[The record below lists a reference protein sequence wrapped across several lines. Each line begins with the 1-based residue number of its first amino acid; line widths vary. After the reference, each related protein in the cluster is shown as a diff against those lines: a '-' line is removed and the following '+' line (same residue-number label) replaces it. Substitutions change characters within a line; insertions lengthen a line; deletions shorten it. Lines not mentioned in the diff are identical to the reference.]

1 MYYHIELAISTT
13 DNQISLNSILFFLSS
28 FFFLTKKNLFY
39 LMLFLKI
46 LIFFKLKHKCL
57 NKINLKKCL
66 VNLIKLTNFFVDF
79 ELLRLEINIGI
90 SIRNLSTLVKVNQ
103 LWKTK

>member
-1 MYYHIELAISTT
+1 MCYHTELAISTT
-13 DNQISLNSILFFLSS
+13 DNQISLNSILFFFVIFL
-28 FFFLTKKNLFY
+28 FLTKKNLFY

-66 VNLIKLTNFFVDF
+66 VNLMKLTNFFCRF
-79 ELLRLEINIGI
+79 
-90 SIRNLSTLVKVNQ
+90 
-103 LWKTK
+103 